1 MGFKEWILP
10 RDAQFH
16 DLLSAISA
24 VLVKGS
30 EALCTL
36 VGDFRDVESRRR
48 ALKDLE
54 HEGDEAVHEIFQALN
69 KTFIT
74 PFDREDISALAS
86 SMDNVMDM
94 IYAAAVRLDLYK
106 VDAVT
111 PPMVDLAELI
121 RQSCQLIDRG
131 ISLIRNRSKW
141 SQVEALAVEINRLEN
156 QADDVL
162 NEAVAGLFNG
172 TDALDVIKLKDIYEK
187 MELATDYSED
197 VADYLS
203 DIAVKYR

>member
-1 MGFKEWILP
+1 VPSSCEVLRRCVGSLP
-10 RDAQFH
+10 
-16 DLLSAISA
+16 
-24 VLVKGS
+24 
-30 EALCTL
+30 T
-36 VGDFRDVESRRR
+36 SRTPRT
-48 ALKDLE
+48 AD
-54 HEGDEAVHEIFQALN
+54 GEAVHETFEALN

-106 VDAVT
+106 VESIT
-111 PPMVDLAELI
+111 PPMVELADI
-121 RQSCQLIDRG
+121 IHQSCQRVDEGVNLLSR
-131 ISLIRNRSKW
+131 RSKW

-162 NEAVAGLFNG
+162 NEAIAGLFDG

-187 MELATDYSED
+187 MELATDYCED

>member
-1 MGFKEWILP
+1 
-10 RDAQFH
+10 
-16 DLLSAISA
+16 
-24 VLVKGS
+24 
-30 EALCTL
+30 
-36 VGDFRDVESRRR
+36 
-48 ALKDLE
+48 
-54 HEGDEAVHEIFQALN
+54 
-69 KTFIT
+69 T

-94 IYAAAVRLDLYK
+94 IYAASVRMDLYK
-106 VDAVT
+106 LGAVT

-121 RQSCQLIDRG
+121 RQSCQQVDKGVNMIRDR
-131 ISLIRNRSKW
+131 RRW
-141 SQVEALAVEINRLEN
+141 SEVEVLAVEINRLEN

-187 MELATDYSED
+187 MELATDYCED
-197 VADYLS
+197 VADILS

>member
-10 RDAQFH
+10 KEAQFY

-24 VLVKGS
+24 VLVKGAA
-30 EALCTL
+30 ALQRL
-36 VGDFRDVESRRR
+36 VGDFRDVGKRRR
-48 ALKDLE
+48 ELKDIE
-54 HEGDEAVHEIFQALN
+54 HEGDEAVHETYEALN
-69 KTFIT
+69 KTFVT

-86 SMDNVMDM
+86 SMDNVMDS

-106 VDAVT
+106 VEAVT
-111 PPMVDLAELI
+111 PPMVELAELI
-121 RQSCQLIDRG
+121 YRSCQLVEEG
-131 ISLIRNRSKW
+131 VTLIRNRSKW
-141 SQVEALAVEINRLEN
+141 SEVEALAVEINSLEN

-162 NEAVAGLFNG
+162 NEAVADLFNG
-172 TDALDVIKLKDIYEK
+172 TDTLDVIKLKDIYEK
-187 MELATDYSED
+187 MELATDYCED

>member
-10 RDAQFH
+10 REAQFY
-16 DLLSAISA
+16 DLLNSISA
-24 VLVKGS
+24 VLVRGA
-30 EALCTL
+30 EALRRL
-36 VGDFRDVESRRR
+36 VTDFQDTANSRREI
-48 ALKDLE
+48 KDLE
-54 HEGDEAVHEIFQALN
+54 HEGDEAVHETFEALN

-106 VDAVT
+106 VESIT
-111 PPMVDLAELI
+111 PPMVELAEIIL
-121 RQSCQLIDRG
+121 QSCQRVDEGVNLLSR
-131 ISLIRNRSKW
+131 RSKW
-141 SQVEALAVEINRLEN
+141 SDVEALAVEINRLEN

-162 NEAVAGLFNG
+162 NEAIAGLFDG

-187 MELATDYSED
+187 MELATDYCED